1 MSNNLNINIHN
12 SKKDHIDNNN
22 INISLN
28 DLRDAY
34 INDEILIFMT
44 ETIIL
49 PILLIDSIKT
59 RQNILVLEINIDL
72 L

>member
-1 MSNNLNINIHN
+1 M
-12 SKKDHIDNNN
+12 
-22 INISLN
+22 
-28 DLRDAY
+28 RDAY

-49 PILLIDSIKT
+49 SILQIDAIKT

>member
-1 MSNNLNINIHN
+1 
-12 SKKDHIDNNN
+12 
-22 INISLN
+22 
-28 DLRDAY
+28 
-34 INDEILIFMT
+34 MT

-49 PILLIDSIKT
+49 PILQIDAIKT